1 MLLLPLQRCGLIFC
15 IFSHIRRKILEGRRR
30 CCRLYSGSGCGFA
43 VIPLPANELR
53 LPSLSLS
60 VSVDAAANDFMESK
74 CHYCVAM
81 IIRRSLAR
89 SRRGT

>member
-1 MLLLPLQRCGLIFC
+1 MLLLPLQLCGLIFC
-15 IFSHIRRKILEGRRR
+15 TFSHIRRKILEGC

-53 LPSLSLS
+53 LSLS
-60 VSVDAAANDFMESK
+60 VSVDATANDFMESK
-74 CHYCVAM
+74 CHYCVAI

-89 SRRGT
+89 SSRGT